1 MRKVFMVAIAICI
14 CIFVYFGGKMF
25 FNYLNELNIMINN
38 TVVDNSTAGTF
49 TFKKTPE
56 NLELLNSYLI
66 VNNDFIEKFSKDV
79 KEEDVID
86 NLDDLIDFFP
96 SFKTYYAAKLKIKNI
111 VYSEFPYLLS
121 DVVSLSDNELTTFF
135 EKNVNYIGKN
145 FGVTSF
151 EEFKNIVD
159 TLSYLQDREI
169 KSAEI
174 IENSLSYNPY
184 GKCSM
189 FRLKVQGSNEN
200 DFVVFSVNAY
210 IGMNTEYQKAPVI
223 VLTAMGGMS

>member
-1 MRKVFMVAIAICI
+1 MVAIAVCV
-14 CIFVYFGGKMF
+14 CLFAYFGGKMILE
-25 FNYLNELNIMINN
+25 YCSGVS
-38 TVVDNSTAGTF
+38 VVMKDTYANNSTSGGFA
-49 TFKKTPE
+49 FKKTPE

-66 VNNDFIEKFSKDV
+66 VNNGFIDNFSKDV
-79 KEEDVID
+79 KEKDVVE

-159 TLSYLQDREI
+159 TLSYLQEREI

-174 IENSLSYNPY
+174 VENSLSYNPY

-189 FRLKVQGSNEN
+189 FRLKIQGSNEN

-210 IGMNTEYQKAPVI
+210 VGMDTAYQMAPVI